1 MLAEARIGT
10 TGFSYREWTGRAYPS
25 GLSPLQMLA
34 YYASHLSTVEL
45 APPKLPGAEVL
56 ASYAAAVPPGFQYTV
71 RLPGHADFRSG
82 KAVAKGLSDLLEA
95 VEPLG
100 ETLGPVLIQ
109 VPPTLHADR
118 HVLAEILRGAP
129 GELRLAFEF
138 RHPSW
143 NDESTLR
150 LLSAHDAALVLADY
164 GDGPPRLA
172 LTAGFT
178 YVRIRRDDD
187 QADAWSSWAERLAT
201 LVRRG
206 IDVYGFLQHDRKGI
220 AFERARRLAMLLN
233 AEETTTVSQALLT

>member
-1 MLAEARIGT
+1 
-10 TGFSYREWTGRAYPS
+10 
-25 GLSPLQMLA
+25 MLA
-34 YYASHLSTVEL
+34 YYASQLSAVEL
-45 APPKLPGAEVL
+45 APPKLPGAEML
-56 ASYAAAVPPGFQYTV
+56 AAYAAAVPPGFQFTV

-100 ETLGPVLIQ
+100 ETLGPVLVQ
-109 VPPTLHADR
+109 VPPTVHADR
-118 HVLAEILRGAP
+118 HMLAEILQGAP

-143 NDESTLR
+143 NDESMLR

-164 GDGPPRLA
+164 GDGPPRLD

-187 QADAWSSWAERLAT
+187 RAEVWSSWAERLAT

-206 IDVYGFLQHDRKGI
+206 IDVYGFLKHDRKGV
-220 AFERARRLAMLLN
+220 AFERARRLAMLLT
-233 AEETTTVSQALLT
+233 AEETTAAQAMLT